1 MLPHWV
7 ASPLKP
13 CGSQK
18 VMHTRKRHSEL
29 YHELNQKFH
38 TFDRY
43 RSQSTAKVRAPP
55 VVAPARSSGPGLV
68 QWPLGSDPDPWP
80 PLQREKRWSVSSGG
94 AAERSVSSVSPPGL
108 DGGEGTLRDSFPPY
122 PSPRLGQPQPASTRA
137 YPWHKQ
143 QLWSCSG
150 MGNIDRDSTRVLRR
164 VGRQETWSQGATSGA
179 RQICI

>member
-1 MLPHWV
+1 MWGPRLLSVPWG
-7 ASPLKP
+7 APALTP

-43 RSQSTAKVRAPP
+43 RSQSTAKVRPP
-55 VVAPARSSGPGLV
+55 LVTAPAWSSGPNPA

-94 AAERSVSSVSPPGL
+94 AAERSVSSVSAPGW
-108 DGGEGTLRDSFPPY
+108 GG
-122 PSPRLGQPQPASTRA
+122 
-137 YPWHKQ
+137 
-143 QLWSCSG
+143 
-150 MGNIDRDSTRVLRR
+150 
-164 VGRQETWSQGATSGA
+164 VG
-179 RQICI
+179 